1 MTASNDFP
9 DVRDLATEFHCSLS
23 TIWRRVAD
31 GTFPKPIKIGGL
43 TRWVR
48 PEIDAVIDRAKRDRD
63 EAEAAINAKLAE
75 RGGNPTPEA
84 A

>member
-9 DVRDLATEFHCSLS
+9 DVRDLATEFHCSPS

-48 PEIDAVIDRAKRDRD
+48 PEIAAVVDRAKRERD
-63 EAEAAINAKLAE
+63 KPKAA
-75 RGGNPTPEA
+75 
-84 A
+84 